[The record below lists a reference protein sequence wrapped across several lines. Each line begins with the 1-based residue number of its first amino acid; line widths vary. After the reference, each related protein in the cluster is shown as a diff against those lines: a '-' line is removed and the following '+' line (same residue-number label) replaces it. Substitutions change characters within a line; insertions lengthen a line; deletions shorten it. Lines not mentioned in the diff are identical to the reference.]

1 MSAIQQTAE
10 IDSKIDLG
18 VSDAGDAELVAT
30 IDKATQAISQKEFAA
45 ALSLLLPLM
54 SEHSRNEEILYLVAV
69 AQRYLG
75 DNGSALQRL
84 PRWLPVR
91 QIMVERIK
99 KKGTIIECWATQKQR
114 LEPTAGLVI
123 TILPWRPATKDSCK
137 C

>member
-30 IDKATQAISQKEFAA
+30 LDKATQAISQKEFAA

-75 DNGSALQRL
+75 DTGSAL
-84 PRWLPVR
+84 
-91 QIMVERIK
+91 
-99 KKGTIIECWATQKQR
+99 AT
-114 LEPTAGLVI
+114 LTSLVACA
-123 TILPWRPATKDSCK
+123 PNHGRAYQE
-137 C
+137 